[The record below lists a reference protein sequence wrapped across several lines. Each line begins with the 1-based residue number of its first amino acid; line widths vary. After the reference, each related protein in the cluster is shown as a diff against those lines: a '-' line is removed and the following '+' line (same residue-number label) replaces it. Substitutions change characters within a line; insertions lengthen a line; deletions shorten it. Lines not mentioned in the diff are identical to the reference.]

1 MIWTVARRKKPRHR
15 RGNQEEDAINM
26 EMAAMLRAK
35 GWVTE
40 SERTDRVVG
49 SSGAKP
55 DIIVESGGNAVIVET
70 EYMPAR
76 TLERDV
82 LDRRNIELRG
92 IGQPAG
98 VVGVVVPER
107 MRRLPGGSLPGE
119 LAKASDFEY
128 YTYEQDGPRF
138 PESGVLKGSMADIAT
153 AISLMMV
160 PRRRVDECVSLMDK
174 SIDKI
179 SASIMSAPGTVV
191 DGIAKE
197 LKIPRNRGNDDET
210 VWQNETGSMAGFI
223 MLNAGIF
230 YEELASHVGEIVPT
244 QQLGSIGILDQ
255 STVVKEW
262 EHICSEI
269 DYCPVFK
276 IAAKILSRLPGEQAG
291 VALAEMGAAVSKI
304 SALRVQKSGD
314 VYGMLYQDML
324 EGRENAA
331 AFYTRPEAAT
341 LLAGLVMPPSGDA
354 MWDDTDTVRSW
365 RIADF
370 ACGTGMLLTAAYQHI
385 MYNFRAN
392 PAEMHAHIMEECMY
406 GYDIMPTAVHLTVS
420 NLAGLQPGQAFDDT
434 HVHIMPIGRDEVR
447 GGFGLGSLDL
457 IRDME
462 TIVEKGER
470 EGGRGA
476 KETKKA
482 LAAHKSC
489 DYILMNPPFVAA
501 TNHEGG
507 REYRVPPFALF
518 GISPDDQTAMARHL
532 KPMYRGTCAH
542 GNAGLGSYFA
552 AIADKKIKNGGT
564 VGLILPNTVMTGTS
578 WDKVRAMLNRWYD
591 DITLVQVGLSTE
603 DGDNRDWGRTYSSDT
618 GMNET
623 MLVARKR
630 EHERV
635 NGDWP
640 RIRLVLLDR
649 MPRSRL
655 EALETARAVKLAEP
669 VRLEDGAGHRSIMV
683 GDTVVGKVV
692 DCPVEADHWW
702 VARVSDVYLLYV
714 MYDMMHN
721 GVGSLN
727 LTTLD
732 DIARMGKID
741 RDLTGN
747 KLKKNGEPRGPFNKV
762 PAGPHDTYPCL
773 WYNRVNAGEQK
784 VMLAPPDC
792 ALEPKRNATEKAKEV
807 WRTATRL
814 HVNRG
819 VDFRS
824 QRLAAAYTR
833 EPTLGGRTWPN
844 VIVDE
849 AYEKPIAVWCNSS
862 LGMLVYYIVS
872 ADQQRGRGT
881 MTKTAFQ
888 GFPVPDFRTADSDT
902 IAKLGRLFDEY
913 CAREM
918 LPVNRMD
925 QDMVRIGLDT
935 RMAEILG
942 IEWDLGYIR
951 RKLTTER
958 QFGRKDVSGGA

>member
-1 MIWTVARRKKPRHR
+1 MVRRKKPRHR
-15 RGNQEEDAINM
+15 LGNQEEDAINI

-40 SERTDRVVG
+40 SERTARVVG

-70 EYMPAR
+70 EYLPAR
-76 TLERDV
+76 TLEREV
-82 LDRRNIELRG
+82 LGRRNIELRG

-98 VVGVVVPER
+98 VVGIVVPER
-107 MRRLPGGSLPGE
+107 MRRLPGGRLPGE

-138 PESGVLKGSMADIAT
+138 PESGALKGSMADIAT

-160 PRRRVDECVSLMDK
+160 PRRRVDECVGLMDE

-179 SASIMSAPGTVV
+179 SVSIMGAPGTVV
-191 DGIAKE
+191 EGIAKE
-197 LKIPRNRGNDDET
+197 LKIPRNRGNGDEA
-210 VWQNETGSMAGFI
+210 VWRNEAGSMAGFI

-262 EHICSEI
+262 GRICSEI
-269 DYCPVFK
+269 DYCPVFE
-276 IAAKILSRLPGEQAG
+276 IAAKILGRLPGAQAG
-291 VALAEMGAAVSKI
+291 VALAEMSAAVSRI

-341 LLAGLVMPPSGDA
+341 LLAGLVMPPSGDTV
-354 MWDDTDTVRSW
+354 WDDTDTVRSW

-385 MYNFRAN
+385 MYNSNAN
-392 PAEMHAHIMEECMY
+392 PAEMHAHTMEECMY

-434 HVHIMPIGRDEVR
+434 HVHTMPIGRDEKH

-457 IRDME
+457 IRDVE
-462 TIVEKGER
+462 TIVEKGQR
-470 EGGRGA
+470 EGGRGT
-476 KETKKA
+476 KKTKKA

-518 GISPDDQTAMARHL
+518 GISPDDQTAMARQL

-564 VGLILPNTVMTGTS
+564 VGLILPNTVMAGTA
-578 WDKVRAMLNRWYD
+578 WDKVRDMLNRWYE
-591 DITLVQVGLSTE
+591 DITLVQVGLSVE
-603 DGDNRDWGRTYSSDT
+603 GRNGGDWGRTYSSDT
-618 GMNET
+618 GMNEV

-630 EHERV
+630 ERERV
-635 NGDWP
+635 KGDWP
-640 RIRLVLLDR
+640 RIRLVLLDH

-692 DCPVEADHWW
+692 DCPIEAGHWW
-702 VARVSDVYLLYV
+702 VARISDIHLLYM

-727 LTTLD
+727 LTTLG

-741 RDLTGN
+741 RDLTEN
-747 KLKKNGEPRGPFNKV
+747 TTNKNGKPRGPFDKV
-762 PAGPHDTYPCL
+762 PVGPHDTYPCL
-773 WYNRVNAGEQK
+773 WNNRVNVGEQK
-784 VMLAPPDC
+784 AMLAPPDC
-792 ALEPKRNATEKAKEV
+792 ALEPKRNAIEKAKDV

-814 HVNRG
+814 HVNRQ

-824 QRLAAAYTR
+824 QRLVAAYTKD
-833 EPTLGGRTWPN
+833 PTLGGTAWPN
-844 VIVDE
+844 VIINE
-849 AYEKPIAVWCNSS
+849 TYEKALAVWCNSS
-862 LGMLVYYIVS
+862 LGVLTYMIIS
-872 ADQQRGRGT
+872 AGQQRGRGRMSKIT
-881 MTKTAFQ
+881 LKE
-888 GFPVPDFRTADSDT
+888 FPVPDFRTANGEM
-902 IAKLGRLFDEY
+902 IAKLDALFDEY
-913 CAREM
+913 MTREM

-925 QDMVRIGLDT
+925 VDEVRIGLDT

-942 IEWDLGYIR
+942 IKWDLDDIR
-951 RKLTTER
+951 QRLAAER
-958 QFGRKDVSGGA
+958 QFGRKDLGGGA